1 MKNDLN
7 DISSFEF
14 IYTSK
19 EVAEKVGIKTPTVR
33 KYGQLLERYGYEFQK
48 NGDRRNF
55 VNADIITMKKM
66 KKSND
71 IEKTAK
77 MLAEM
82 QKNDITDTANKPDKS
97 DISVSPGDMDL
108 ISKEIQQELIKSEKR
123 YNELMQF
130 SQSMA
135 LEFATTKENVE
146 NILDELSEAKKREK
160 EKDKIINDMNE
171 KLQKAVDFIMEL
183 EKKEQIEP
191 KKSIWQRLFDK
202 R

>member
-1 MKNDLN
+1 MKNDLD

-33 KYGQLLERYGYEFQK
+33 KYGQLLERYGYEFEK

-55 VNADIITMKKM
+55 VNADIIAMKKM
-66 KKSND
+66 KESND

-77 MLAEM
+77 MLAKM
-82 QKNDITDTANKPDKS
+82 QKNITDVTDTNKS
-97 DISVSPGDMDL
+97 DIYVSPSDMAL
-108 ISKEIQQELIKSEKR
+108 IPKEIQQELMKSEKR
-123 YNELMQF
+123 YNELMKF

-135 LEFATTKENVE
+135 LELATTRENVE
-146 NILDELSEAKKREK
+146 NILDELSEAKKRET

-171 KLQKAVDFIMEL
+171 KVQKAVDFIMEL
-183 EKKEQIEP
+183 EKKEQIES
-191 KKSIWQRLFDK
+191 KKSIWQRLFG
-202 R
+202 